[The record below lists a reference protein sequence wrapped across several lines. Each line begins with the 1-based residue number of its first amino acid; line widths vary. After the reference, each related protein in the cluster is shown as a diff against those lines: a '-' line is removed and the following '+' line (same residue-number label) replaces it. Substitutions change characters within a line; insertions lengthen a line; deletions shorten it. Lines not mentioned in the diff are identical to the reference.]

1 METEIGEADNVKI
14 YTLLEDY
21 AGYGTSLYAQH
32 GVSFLLEIRAKSA
45 RRRVLFDVGQSAEPI
60 LHNME
65 IMGIDPKAIDMI
77 FLSHCHYDHTGG
89 LVEMLKAI
97 GKKGIPIVAHPK
109 IFRVNLT
116 IFPYLG
122 DAGLEGNTK
131 ERTEGYGGRWILVKN
146 PMKLMEGVMTTGE
159 ISREER
165 VDFEKEATS
174 FYSIENGELAE
185 DFMLDDVSLAI
196 RTPSGLVVIS
206 GCSHAGIASIIKKS
220 MEISGSEKV
229 KAAIGGFHLINAEKK
244 KMEKVIKSFE
254 DLGVEKIYT
263 GHCTGLKAEYRFLN
277 AFGENFEKLHC
288 GKVMEF

>member
-1 METEIGEADNVKI
+1 METEIGEASGVKI
-14 YTLLEDY
+14 YTLLEDC

-32 GVSFLLEIRAKSA
+32 GISFLLDIRAKSA
-45 RRRVLFDVGQSAEPI
+45 RKRVLFDVGQSAEPI

-65 IMGIDPKAIDMI
+65 IMGIDPKAIDMV

-97 GKKGIPIVAHPK
+97 RKKDIPIVAHPK
-109 IFRVNLT
+109 IFRVNLA
-116 IFPYLG
+116 IFPYLRH
-122 DAGLEGNTK
+122 AGLKENTK
-131 ERTEGYGGRWILVKN
+131 GEVERHGGRWILVKN
-146 PMKLMEGVMTTGE
+146 TMRLMEGVMTTGE

-174 FYSIENGELAE
+174 FYSVENGELAE
-185 DFMLDDVSLAI
+185 DSMLDDVSLVI

-206 GCSHAGIASIIKKS
+206 GCSHAGIVSIIKKS

-229 KAAIGGFHLINAEKK
+229 KAVIGGFHLIDAGKER
-244 KMEKVIKSFE
+244 MEKVIKSFE
-254 DLGVEKIYT
+254 NLGVEKIYT
-263 GHCTGLKAEYRFLN
+263 GHCTGLEAECRLLN
-277 AFGENFEKLHC
+277 AFGENFEKLCC